1 MKWSQMGFT
10 TITGRPNAQGRQ
22 KGNQRP
28 GIAWARDVFEA
39 DIRDAV
45 LEGDSGIPS
54 KAFCRFCA

>member
-1 MKWSQMGFT
+1 M
-10 TITGRPNAQGRQ
+10 TGRPNAQGRQ

-54 KAFCRFCA
+54 KGFCRFCA